1 VDDESAASVKKA
13 AQVVKRAADVQV
25 GDVHMPVFVRHK
37 RLDKTGSLFADFL
50 VPLIQKPSLR
60 KNAPGAGRAY
70 GNDIL
75 VKHHE
80 CEPPVAFQRVIVIK
94 TDDGLPFPFF
104 QPEVARDGRIMLVGF
119 AVPVDPSVK
128 LALADRKPADE
139 PFDRNAG
146 FPVP

>member
-1 VDDESAASVKKA
+1 
-13 AQVVKRAADVQV
+13 
-25 GDVHMPVFVRHK
+25 
-37 RLDKTGSLFADFL
+37 
-50 VPLIQKPSLR
+50 
-60 KNAPGAGRAY
+60 
-70 GNDIL
+70 
-75 VKHHE
+75 
-80 CEPPVAFQRVIVIK
+80 VIK